1 MQCRFL
7 ARERRYKLILTFV
20 PPLAADCVHTVPITI
35 LQLSQELEAK
45 GKKVVCLLK

>member
-35 LQLSQELEAK
+35 PQLSREPEVK
-45 GKKVVCLLK
+45 GKKLYAC